1 MAAQVQSTESCFQL
15 PLSLKMAT
23 HGVER
28 QPLVVVS
35 EAKTSD
41 DSSPPTTSVPD
52 LPQDV
57 FLLILVGLDAWD
69 VLSCQRV
76 STSWRTAFSKPEYLR
91 FMLQNYPN
99 AREVRSLAPENLH
112 FHAPEQSQV
121 NWKTLFN
128 SVAIRYKHLSQGN
141 ARKISKY
148 PMAPLEQ
155 LGDWF
160 PVGQWD
166 YHESQPGGRLYYET
180 AAIHLHRMGSKPYL
194 FRPTLW
200 TYDDGLLVYAPA
212 QCIDDDGFPHILSLI
227 DVATGDRYPIPFDIR
242 GKIIR
247 NIRLKDAT
255 LVVEWAEKDPFHN
268 LNAMEQ
274 VNRHFANCFDV
285 KKIGDDWSITWRS
298 EWKMHFLGLPPNY
311 HDRFFSTHNSH
322 YYAVYFWQPNRSM
335 YTGDE
340 ELPIESLSVWDISVP
355 SGYQPS
361 TDPSG
366 KLRPPEKDG
375 PFIVSR
381 FSFTDMDYMGIRQH
395 ASVALMSIDIDSES
409 LSLIVRENAAVAG
422 QGYFDPAERLWCA
435 KTTTFPFSGMGPR
448 LVREWDGNL
457 PPYRGHCSMESA
469 DVQEGENWFLPIMD
483 VLDPDAH
490 VRLSLV
496 ETCFTS
502 QSVENRIIIRVKVGD
517 GDGEEG
523 AVSQWV
529 PLDDGLTK
537 TVGGM
542 GRIAGD
548 ERWIIG
554 QNERMELVVVE
565 F

>member
-1 MAAQVQSTESCFQL
+1 MAVQTQSIENCSHLLRSVKMEPTATRQLLVASVGKPSGESASTSI
-15 PLSLKMAT
+15 
-23 HGVER
+23 
-28 QPLVVVS
+28 
-35 EAKTSD
+35 
-41 DSSPPTTSVPD
+41 PD

-57 FLLILVGLDAWD
+57 FLLILEDLEAWD
-69 VLSCQRV
+69 VLNCQKV
-76 STSWRTAFSKPEYLR
+76 SSSWRTAFSKPEYLR
-91 FMLQNYPN
+91 VVLQRYHQ
-99 AREVRSLAPENLH
+99 AKELRSLPRDNLF
-112 FHAPEQSQV
+112 FHASEQPQV
-121 NWKTLFN
+121 DWRTLFR
-128 SVAIRYKHLSQGN
+128 SVANRYKHLSQGK
-141 ARKISKY
+141 ARKILKY

-180 AAIHLHRMGSKPYL
+180 AAIHLNRIGSKPYL

-212 QCIDDDGFPHILSLI
+212 QCIEDDGFPHILSLL
-227 DVATGDRYPIPFDIR
+227 DVATGDRYPVPFDIR

-247 NIRLKDAT
+247 NLRLSDAT

-285 KKIGDDWSITWRS
+285 KRKGTDWTITWRS

-311 HDRFFSTHNSH
+311 HDRFFSTHNSNH
-322 YYAVYFWQPNRSM
+322 YAVYFWQPNRSM

-355 SGYQPS
+355 SKYQPS

-366 KLRPPEKDG
+366 KFRPAEKDG

-381 FSFTDMDYMGIRQH
+381 FSFTDMDFMGIRQH
-395 ASVALMSIDIDSES
+395 ASVALMSIHIHSES
-409 LSLIVRENAAVAG
+409 HSLIVRENAAVPG
-422 QGYFDPAERLWCA
+422 EGYFDPAERLWCA
-435 KTTTFPFSGMGPR
+435 KTTMFPFYGMGPR

-469 DVQEGENWFLPIMD
+469 DVEEIDHWLLPIMD
-483 VLDPDAH
+483 VYDEQAD

-496 ETCFTS
+496 ETCFRS
-502 QSVENRIIIRVKVGD
+502 QSLENRLIARVKVGLASD
-517 GDGEEG
+517 W
-523 AVSQWV
+523 VS
-529 PLDDGLTK
+529 LDDDLTRI
-537 TVGGM
+537 VGGM

>member
-1 MAAQVQSTESCFQL
+1 MAAQVQSTESCLQL

-28 QPLVVVS
+28 QHLVVVS
-35 EAKTSD
+35 AGKPLD
-41 DSSPPTTSVPD
+41 DSSPPSTSIPD

-57 FLLILVGLDAWD
+57 FLLILVDLEAWD

-76 STSWRTAFSKPEYLR
+76 SSAWRTAFSKPEYLR
-91 FMLQNYPN
+91 VMLQKYPN

-112 FHAPEQSQV
+112 FHASDQPTV
-121 NWKTLFN
+121 DWKKLFN
-128 SVAIRYKHLSQGN
+128 SVAIRYKHLSQGK
-141 ARKISKY
+141 ARRVFKY
-148 PMAPLEQ
+148 PMAPVEQ

-180 AAIHLHRMGSKPYL
+180 AAIHLHKIGSKPYL

-212 QCIDDDGFPHILSLI
+212 QCLDDDGFPHILSLL
-227 DVATGDRYPIPFDIR
+227 DVATGDRYPVPFDIR

-285 KKIGDDWSITWRS
+285 KKKGADWSITWRS
-298 EWKMHFLGLPPNY
+298 EFKMHFLGLPPNY
-311 HDRFFSTHNSH
+311 HDRFFSTHNSNH
-322 YYAVYFWQPNRSM
+322 YAVYFWQPNRSI

-340 ELPIESLSVWDISVP
+340 ELPIESLSVWDISVH
-355 SGYQPS
+355 SDYQPS

-366 KLRPPEKDG
+366 KLRPAERKT

-395 ASVALMSIDIDSES
+395 ASVALMSIDIDSGS

-435 KTTTFPFSGMGPR
+435 KTTTFPFHGLGPR

-469 DVQEGENWFLPIMD
+469 DVEESESWFLPIMD
-483 VLDPDAH
+483 VLDPDAE

-502 QSVENRIIIRVKVGD
+502 QSIENRILVRLKVGD
-517 GDGEEG
+517 GGES
-523 AVSQWV
+523 AV
-529 PLDDGLTK
+529 LDDDLAK
-537 TVGGM
+537 IVGGM

-554 QNERMELVVVE
+554 QNERMELVVIE